1 MDDVWNEHE
10 WNWIKNVLPFNNT
23 CSRTIITT
31 RKRSLG
37 SYCASSSHYIYDL
50 NLNPLTCEEAW
61 ELFCDKAF
69 QDGKCPDFLVD
80 WSVKDCLMQLLLL
93 ENSFQISNK
102 V

>member
-10 WNWIKNVLPFNNT
+10 WNWIKNVLPSINT
-23 CSRTIITT
+23 GIITT

-37 SYCASSSHYIYDL
+37 SCCASSSHYIYYDL
-50 NLNPLTCEEAW
+50 NLHPLTWEEPW